1 MADRY
6 SSKGEQTITTD
17 PGATG
22 LSLNGVTTTRGKVY
36 DFTVGSDGTPADVAL
51 NYTCIRFSASG
62 TGTPFTPE
70 PLDSDA
76 PAALIGVETNHT
88 IEPTYVTT
96 DILWQIAANQ
106 RATYRWVAA
115 PDGELMVPATS
126 DAGFGWAAFHASA
139 VPDFVITAHHY
150 E

>member
-6 SSKGEQTITTD
+6 SVKGDQTVTTT
-17 PGATG
+17 PGATAV
-22 LSLNGVTTTRGKVY
+22 SLNGVTTTRAKVY

-51 NYTCIRFSASG
+51 NYTAIRFSASG
-62 TGTPFTPE
+62 SGTAFTPE

-76 PAALIGVETNHT
+76 PVALLGAETNHT
-88 IEPTYVTT
+88 AEPTYVTT

-115 PDGELMVPATS
+115 PDGELMIPAAA
-126 DAGFGWAAFHASA
+126 DAGIGWFVIHASA
-139 VPDFVITAHHY
+139 VPTVIVNVHHF

>member
-6 SSKGEQTITTD
+6 SVKGEQTVTTT
-17 PGATG
+17 PGATAV
-22 LSLNGVTTTRGKVY
+22 SLNGVTTTRAKVY

-51 NYTCIRFSASG
+51 NYTAIRFSASG
-62 TGTPFTPE
+62 TGTSFTPE

-76 PAALIGVETNHT
+76 PAALLGAETNHT
-88 IEPTYVTT
+88 AEPTYVTT
-96 DILWQIAANQ
+96 DILWQITANQ

-115 PDGELMVPATS
+115 PDGELMIPATADS
-126 DAGFGWAAFHASA
+126 GIGWAAFHSA
-139 VPDFVITAHHY
+139 ATPDVVVNTHHY